1 MTCGRLYLYDTIFEG
16 LVQDFENMVLALR
29 ELVHKRDAMVRQE
42 DLSRPRHL
50 PSTD

>member
-1 MTCGRLYLYDTIFEG
+1 MTCGGLYLYDTIFEG
-16 LVQDFENMVLALR
+16 FVQDFENMVLARR
-29 ELVHKRDAMVRQE
+29 ELVHKRDAVVRHK